1 MKRTGRWV
9 AVGSVCLLAVTGCTD
24 QPASSAATIGD
35 SQVELQELS
44 DQLLAINEVL
54 GLPADAVDVAS
65 TNTVLRNNVVYELV
79 DQAAVSAG
87 VDVSDAAVDQR
98 LEDQIEFVGS
108 EELLARQAAQAG
120 VAPELIP
127 TDIRV
132 SLQAEALVLELAE
145 GIELGPDEG
154 QLVLIAEIQRFS
166 EDVGTVVNPRF
177 GIWDANSL
185 SIVADPDAPSAPAQ
199 LDFIGFP

>member
-1 MKRTGRWV
+1 MKRTGRWIV
-9 AVGSVCLLAVTGCTD
+9 VGSVGLLAVTGCTD

-35 SQVELQELS
+35 ARVDLQEVS
-44 DQLLAINEVL
+44 DQLIAINDLL
-54 GLPADAVDVAS
+54 GRPADAADVAT
-65 TNTVLRNNVVYELV
+65 TNTVLRNNVIYQLV
-79 DQAAVSAG
+79 DQAAAAAG
-87 VDVSDAAVDQR
+87 VEVSDTAVDQR

-108 EELLARQAAQAG
+108 EDLLAQRAAQAG
-120 VAPELIP
+120 VAPALIP

-132 SLQAEALVLELAE
+132 SLQAEALVVELAE

-154 QLVLIAEIQRFS
+154 QLVLITEIQRFS
-166 EDVGTVVNPRF
+166 EDIGTQVNPRF

-199 LDFIGFP
+199 LEFIGFP